1 MLLQSL
7 LDKWSLGTFSGTS
20 KHRIESTPRQFK
32 IRVTFALTTLQE
44 AFSERFGVYFR
55 SMDSITARIKAQA
68 SRAPDDEFI
77 QESELLEIAVDEWL
91 QLRNRIEQILEAV
104 YVAGDLNGDGNLEYD
119 EFAAV
124 ISHLTPTMDEKALQ
138 RVFTAAHD
146 HIKPRRI
153 SFERF
158 IDVILLE
165 RVLGTTPVK
174 SSSSKT
180 SDKTMTSSNSS
191 GNVARLSTEGV
202 FSRTSMEEE
211 ESYQFNL
218 LQETWEIDRESVAA
232 VLRGITHQQT
242 AASLTFRVAFLT
254 QILSKRVDSKTAWM
268 CHRQIMRE
276 ISRYQN
282 LNEDQIVVLKSK
294 EETFKKAVQAIR
306 RMQRFGL
313 VLSSVKNGTASSL
326 ISESQDPQGGN
337 EDGDGGAQQLQA
349 PSLTHEHDANRYTS
363 VVEQTLAQPPHE
375 GAATMNDMIALEE
388 QLREQFL
395 MNADADGIEDFKS
408 ALQQIRHVSLHN
420 FSLGLT
426 HEQLE
431 TLSSRPTVESIGEE
445 ANEEDEDVE
454 DDLAEEDA

>member
-1 MLLQSL
+1 M
-7 LDKWSLGTFSGTS
+7 
-20 KHRIESTPRQFK
+20 
-32 IRVTFALTTLQE
+32 TFALTTLQE
-44 AFSERFGVYFR
+44 ALSERFGVYFR
-55 SMDSITARIKAQA
+55 SMDSVTARIKL
-68 SRAPDDEFI
+68 RAPDDEFI
-77 QESELLEIAVDEWL
+77 QESDLLEIAVDEWL
-91 QLRNRIEQILEAV
+91 QLRKRIEQILEAV

-138 RVFTAAHD
+138 RIFTAAHD
-146 HIKPRRI
+146 HVKPRRI

-165 RVLGTTPVK
+165 KVLSTTPLK
-174 SSSSKT
+174 SKA
-180 SDKTMTSSNSS
+180 SDKTITSSNSS
-191 GNVARLSTEGV
+191 GNGTRSSAEGA
-202 FSRTSMEEE
+202 FSRASMEDEE
-211 ESYQFNL
+211 NYQFNL
-218 LQETWEIDRESVAA
+218 LQETWEHDRDSVAA

-294 EETFKKAVQAIR
+294 EETFKKAVLAIR
-306 RMQRFGL
+306 RMQRLGV
-313 VLSSVKNGTASSL
+313 VLSSMKNDSSM
-326 ISESQDPQGGN
+326 IESQDPEGDN
-337 EDGDGGAQQLQA
+337 EEDDDAQQLQTR
-349 PSLTHEHDANRYTS
+349 SLTHENDANRYTS
-363 VVEQTLAQPPHE
+363 VVEQTLAQPPHD

-395 MNADADGIEDFKS
+395 LNADADGIEDFKS
-408 ALQQIRHVSLHN
+408 ALQQIRRASLHN

-431 TLSSRPTVESIGEE
+431 ILSRPMVERIG
-445 ANEEDEDVE
+445 EDED
-454 DDLAEEDA
+454 DDDEEEEEDA

>member
-1 MLLQSL
+1 M
-7 LDKWSLGTFSGTS
+7 
-20 KHRIESTPRQFK
+20 
-32 IRVTFALTTLQE
+32 TFALTTLQE

-68 SRAPDDEFI
+68 PRAPDDEFI

-91 QLRNRIEQILEAV
+91 QLRSRIEQILEAV

-124 ISHLTPTMDEKALQ
+124 ISHLTTTMDEKALQ

-158 IDVILLE
+158 IDVILME
-165 RVLGTTPVK
+165 KVLGTTPVK
-174 SSSSKT
+174 SSSAKANE
-180 SDKTMTSSNSS
+180 KTMASSNSS
-191 GNVARLSTEGV
+191 GNVARLSTEGA
-202 FSRTSMEEE
+202 FSRASMEEE
-211 ESYQFNL
+211 EHYQFDL
-218 LQETWEIDRESVAA
+218 LQETWEHDRESVSA

-254 QILSKRVDSKTAWM
+254 QILAKRVDSKTAWM

-282 LNEDQIVVLKSK
+282 LNEEQIVVLKSK
-294 EETFKKAVQAIR
+294 EETFKKAVLAIR

-313 VLSSVKNGTASSL
+313 ALSSLKTGSSMDGP
-326 ISESQDPQGGN
+326 QDPNGQA
-337 EDGDGGAQQLQA
+337 AQQLQT
-349 PSLTHEHDANRYTS
+349 PHENDANRYTS
-363 VVEQTLAQPPHE
+363 VVEHTLAQPPHE

-408 ALQQIRHVSLHN
+408 ALQQIRRASLHN

-431 TLSSRPTVESIGEE
+431 TLGGSRSTVQSIGEE
-445 ANEEDEDVE
+445 ADEEEDEDA
-454 DDLAEEDA
+454 DDEEDA